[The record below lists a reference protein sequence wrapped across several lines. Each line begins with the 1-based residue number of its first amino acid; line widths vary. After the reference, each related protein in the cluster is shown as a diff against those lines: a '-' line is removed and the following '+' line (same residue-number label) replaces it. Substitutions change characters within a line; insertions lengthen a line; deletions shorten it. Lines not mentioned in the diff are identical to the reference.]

1 MVAAPINPFFT
12 VLCKSAGNPNAEGEQ
27 TKMQDYYPTDPGTPE
42 TDPYADFADGSY
54 GADPSV
60 MQTIERGES
69 IPLGYVIQV
78 TGSKV
83 IAALQP
89 TDNAVDDL
97 DQPVLGLDVPLGS
110 LVKIDTGRSVV
121 IGVVNSVHIPQP
133 SAPPRP
139 NDLMT
144 LDIDLFGESVGSTP
158 MDDSLSF
165 QRGVSIYP
173 RLGKH
178 VWSCSY
184 SDLAHIYARPEAG
197 SVRIGTLYQ
206 ATEIPAFIVTNDLL
220 GGHFAILGTT
230 GSGKSCTTALI
241 LRSILAAH
249 PNGHVIMLDPHNEYS
264 ASFGEMAEVL
274 HTENLELPLWLLN
287 TQEAEEVLCS
297 KDPATRSSEASIMR
311 ECFMACRRQFAGTD
325 QDTSWMTVDSPTP
338 FSVNSLIK
346 AIDERAG
353 KLDKPENSIPYL
365 RLKSRIERLK
375 GDRRYQFMFS
385 AMTTRDSLADILAS
399 WMRIPVRGKP
409 VTVIDLSGVP
419 TEVVDVVVSVLC
431 RVVFEFAVWCDRS
444 KQVPILIACEEAHK
458 YIPKDESTAFEPTRK
473 AIGVIAKEGR
483 KYGVALCLITQR
495 PSEISQTVLSQCNTL
510 FVLRMSNEQD
520 QKFVASAMPDGSAG
534 MLAALPA
541 MKRQEGIIVG
551 EGVSVPMRIRF
562 DDLANEWM
570 PRSLTAP
577 YSSSW
582 QKDIESAEVVAETL
596 YRWRHQV
603 RG

>member
-1 MVAAPINPFFT
+1 
-12 VLCKSAGNPNAEGEQ
+12 
-27 TKMQDYYPTDPGTPE
+27 MQDLYPSDPSMPAS
-42 TDPYADFADGSY
+42 DSY
-54 GADPSV
+54 GDPLDDSYAP
-60 MQTIERGES
+60 MPEGTQRTDTGES
-69 IPLGYVIQV
+69 IPLGYVITV
-78 TGSKV
+78 TGSQV
-83 IAALQP
+83 IVALQP
-89 TDNAVDDL
+89 TDSAVDEMDL
-97 DQPVLGLDVPLGS
+97 PVLGLDVPLGS
-110 LVKIDTGRSVV
+110 LVKIDTGRSVA
-121 IGVVNSVHIPQP
+121 IGVVNRVNIPTP

-144 LDIDLFGESVGSTP
+144 LEIDLFGESVGSTP

-165 QRGVSIYP
+165 QRGVSVYP

-184 SDLAHIYARPEAG
+184 SDLAHIYARPESG

-206 ATEIPAFIVTNDLL
+206 ASEIPAFIVTNDLL
-220 GGHFAILGTT
+220 GGHFSILGTT

-274 HTENLELPLWLLN
+274 NTESLEIPLWLLN
-287 TQEAEEVLCS
+287 TEEAEEVLCS
-297 KDPATRSSEASIMR
+297 NDPATRSAEASIMR
-311 ECFMACRRQFAGTD
+311 ECIMACRRQFAGND

-338 FSVNSLIK
+338 FSVNSFIK

-365 RLKSRIERLK
+365 RLKSRLERLK

-385 AMTTRDSLADILAS
+385 SMTTRDSLADILS
-399 WMRIPVRGKP
+399 NWMRIPVRGKP

-419 TEVVDVVVSVLC
+419 TEVVNVLVSVLC
-431 RVVFEFAVWCDRS
+431 RVIFEFAVWCDRD
-444 KQVPILIACEEAHK
+444 KQVPVLIACEEAHK
-458 YIPKDESTAFEPTRK
+458 YIPKDESSAFQPTRK

-510 FVLRMSNEQD
+510 FVLRMSNDQD
-520 QKFVASAMPDGSAG
+520 QSFVASAMPDGSAG

-562 DDLANEWM
+562 DDLSAEWM

-577 YSSSW
+577 YSEAW
-582 QKDIESAEVVAETL
+582 QTDVEDPNIVADTL

-603 RG
+603 RT

>member
-1 MVAAPINPFFT
+1 
-12 VLCKSAGNPNAEGEQ
+12 
-27 TKMQDYYPTDPGTPE
+27 MQDLYPSDPNMPAGE
-42 TDPYADFADGSY
+42 SY
-54 GADPSV
+54 GDPLDD
-60 MQTIERGES
+60 QYATAPGPTQNPDAGES
-69 IPLGYVIQV
+69 IPLGYVITV
-78 TGSKV
+78 TGSQV
-83 IAALQP
+83 IVALQP
-89 TDNAVDDL
+89 TDSAVDDL
-97 DQPVLGLDVPLGS
+97 HQPVLGLDVPLGS

-121 IGVVNSVHIPQP
+121 IGVVNRVNIPMP

-144 LDIDLFGESVGSTP
+144 LEIDLFGESVGSTP

-184 SDLAHIYARPEAG
+184 SDLAHIYARPESG

-206 ATEIPAFIVTNDLL
+206 ASEIPAFIVTNDLL

-274 HTENLELPLWLLN
+274 NTESLEIPLWLLN
-287 TQEAEEVLCS
+287 TEEAEEVLCS
-297 KDPATRSSEASIMR
+297 TDPATRSAEASIMR
-311 ECFMACRRQFAGTD
+311 ECFMACRRQFAGSDT
-325 QDTSWMTVDSPTP
+325 DTSWMTVDSPTP

-365 RLKSRIERLK
+365 RLKSRLERLK

-385 AMTTRDSLADILAS
+385 AMTTRDSLAEVIS
-399 WMRIPVRGKP
+399 KWMRIPVRGKP

-419 TEVVDVVVSVLC
+419 TEVVNVVVSVLC
-431 RVVFEFAVWCDRS
+431 RVIFEFAVWCDRE
-444 KQVPILIACEEAHK
+444 KQVPVLIACEEAHK
-458 YIPKDESTAFEPTRK
+458 YIPKDESKAFEPTRK

-483 KYGVALCLITQR
+483 KYGVGLCLITQR

-510 FVLRMSNEQD
+510 FVLRMSNDQD
-520 QKFVASAMPDGSAG
+520 QNFVASAMPDGSAG

-562 DDLANEWM
+562 DDLSAEWM

-577 YSSSW
+577 YSQAW
-582 QKDIESAEVVAETL
+582 QMDVEDPNIVAETL